1 MNDILTINLYNFIL
15 AIIIIS
21 AVGFGVF
28 RVVKIEHAVN
38 LILRRQAF
46 ILMRSIDQYTGDL
59 TDEDVKNLELK
70 KQDWPNFI
78 IDD

>member
-59 TDEDVKNLELK
+59 TDEDIKNLELK
-70 KQDWPNFI
+70 KQG
-78 IDD
+78 

>member
-28 RVVKIEHAVN
+28 FFFLIEHAVN

-46 ILMRSIDQYTGDL
+46 ILMRSIDQYAGDL

-70 KQDWPNFI
+70 KQD
-78 IDD
+78 

>member
-1 MNDILTINLYNFIL
+1 MNDILAINLYNFIL

-46 ILMRSIDQYTGDL
+46 ILHRSLEQYTEEI
-59 TDEDVKNLELK
+59 TEEDIKFLELYK
-70 KQDWPNFI
+70 K
-78 IDD
+78 